1 MCFENSIYCFF
12 SILFHHEYFIPYFTF
27 LDFCLQVD
35 VVTPSGGVP
44 VSVCTYKQSQDQD
57 HGIVV
62 VGSVERVSAFL
73 TFSQDVG

>member
-1 MCFENSIYCFF
+1 MCFGNSICDFF
-12 SILFHHEYFIPYFTF
+12 FLLFHQVLFLTFTL

-57 HGIVV
+57 HRIIMVE
-62 VGSVERVSAFL
+62 SMERVSACL